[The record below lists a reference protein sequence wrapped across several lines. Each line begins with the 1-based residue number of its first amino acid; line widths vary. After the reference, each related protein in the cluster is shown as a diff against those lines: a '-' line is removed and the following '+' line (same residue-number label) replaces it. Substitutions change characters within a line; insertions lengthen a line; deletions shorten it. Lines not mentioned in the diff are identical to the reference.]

1 MVVSISSQQCFFVF
15 LKESVVDLIGRLT
28 MEQAVQDN
36 GIAAAAGVEL
46 RMTALLQQLLRIL
59 QRAFQ
64 PQTHTQQPVAGWIA
78 AAGKDLMDI
87 GLADTG
93 ATGKLGFG
101 NRTFIKHLSQKL
113 LCALAAKGVLII
125 PQEPIQVAGFH
136 EFLFQII
143 RAFNHTACLYKLFA
157 IVYNTNEIKLL
168 RFT

>member
-36 GIAAAAGVEL
+36 GIAAAAGVKL
-46 RMTALLQQLLRIL
+46 CMTALLQQLLRIL
-59 QRAFQ
+59 QRAFK

-78 AAGKDLMDI
+78 AAGKDLVDI
-87 GLADTG
+87 GLADAG
-93 ATGKLGFG
+93 AAGQLGFG
-101 NRTFIKHLSQKL
+101 NRTFIKHRRQKL
-113 LCALAAKGVLII
+113 LCALAAKSILVFL
-125 PQEPIQVAGFH
+125 QKPIQIGGLH

-168 RFT
+168 KFT